1 MAKIVL
7 TAQVDNLEEWEEAF
21 RANGD
26 LFRSQKLGSPILIG
40 TTGDNEIALYQE
52 IADLDNFTKAMESP
66 ETAEAMAR
74 DGVRPETVKV
84 FVLEKE
90 FSF

>member
-7 TAQVDNLEEWEEAF
+7 TAQVEDLGKWEEAF
-21 RANGD
+21 RKNGD
-26 LFRSQKLGSPILIG
+26 LFRSQNLKSPILIG
-40 TTGDNEIALYQE
+40 TNGGNEIALYQE
-52 IADLDNFTKAMESP
+52 VDLETFQKVVESS

-74 DGVRPETVKV
+74 DGVRRETVKV
-84 FVLEKE
+84 FVMDKD